1 MKIALPKKKSTE
13 LPAVLEKRV
22 QEARTVL
29 AHQHDPALIDALS
42 ERELAED
49 RALAEAVR
57 DHQRKDQQARLD
69 SAAAAAERTR
79 STVAALAD
87 REAEEL
93 LLAQRAISEAR
104 RATSPQSVLAHL
116 YKRRTLVLRILTV
129 VMIAAMAYSA
139 VTVQHNIAPD
149 GKDNPL
155 FWLSFALE
163 GLISGVLI
171 AIMLSTSD
179 TAQWIRIDEK
189 DVWKTHVTEG
199 VLLVLTVGLNTF
211 PFLHWGDNKG
221 VDVYGVGVHAIAPI
235 MMGVAL
241 ATHDRV
247 SKRYG
252 QAIAAVAET
261 ISETDE
267 IAKRLAELTRMTAE
281 PATAFAPTA
290 PVAHHRAAERVDLSS
305 PALEETAPDVDRA
318 LASIARAALD
328 SACDK
333 DLASSARDTNNPSR
347 ARDMSSARDDQ
358 NLSSARDTEE
368 SSSARDEVSIAIDAQ
383 SFARDIASD
392 TVETDRARPARDP
405 RATTGKDTAAS
416 AVVLAA
422 VESIVDH
429 AGDENAQALVNTDAV
444 VDNEVSR
451 VDHLPSDQGI
461 DAVSIVD
468 REDAVAREEDEENDA
483 ADTAAI
489 DRRAM
494 VSLVRPAPAPS
505 AGRTVARG
513 SRAGRAPVAR
523 QASVTGALAHAEQAA
538 PQTSRRRVNAKV
550 GPFTRE
556 LSRGE
561 AMKLAGAV
569 IERGLSKQPVDVLS
583 RIYEAA
589 SQPQTTANSI
599 AVAMGLTHSTVGRAI
614 AAANKVSGP
623 RSL

>member
-149 GKDNPL
+149 GRDNPL

-179 TAQWIRIDEK
+179 TAQWIRIDDK

-211 PFLHWGDNKG
+211 PFLHWGDDNKG

-267 IAKRLAELTRMTAE
+267 IANRLAELTRMTAE

-290 PVAHHRAAERVDLSS
+290 PVAHHRTAERVDLSPA
-305 PALEETAPDVDRA
+305 PALEQPAPAV
-318 LASIARAALD
+318 
-328 SACDK
+328 
-333 DLASSARDTNNPSR
+333 
-347 ARDMSSARDDQ
+347 RDD
-358 NLSSARDTEE
+358 A
-368 SSSARDEVSIAIDAQ
+368 
-383 SFARDIASD
+383 
-392 TVETDRARPARDP
+392 ETRIPHLKTRTTAGAGQPAP
-405 RATTGKDTAAS
+405 
-416 AVVLAA
+416 AV
-422 VESIVDH
+422 D
-429 AGDENAQALVNTDAV
+429 
-444 VDNEVSR
+444 
-451 VDHLPSDQGI
+451 
-461 DAVSIVD
+461 
-468 REDAVAREEDEENDA
+468 
-483 ADTAAI
+483 
-489 DRRAM
+489 
-494 VSLVRPAPAPS
+494 PAPAPAPAVGPAAARTTAGPAPAPAPAVRDNTAAETSHNTADS
-505 AGRTVARG
+505 AAELALVRTRTEIPHPAASGDAIDTETRTTSATDELHGTDQESTAGTETSDNADISIDAG
-513 SRAGRAPVAR
+513 SPPAVTELVDAA
-523 QASVTGALAHAEQAA
+523 QASVDEHTNASDTDTDTTDDQARTSAPAPVVERPLTEAKPAVRTRTTPHHLTSPRISPVPAPARTRAPLVTAAATAQQLPEWMSPLFELAAEVKARGVAKTKTVEQVAA
-538 PQTSRRRVNAKV
+538 VIA
-550 GPFTRE
+550 
-556 LSRGE
+556 
-561 AMKLAGAV
+561 AIDAGAANNRIAKAPETQMSHQTVGSIRKAAADIRNEHRGGGRV
-569 IERGLSKQPVDVLS
+569 IELRKQG
-583 RIYEAA
+583 
-589 SQPQTTANSI
+589 N
-599 AVAMGLTHSTVGRAI
+599 
-614 AAANKVSGP
+614 
-623 RSL
+623 